1 MYDPKTRLVKLL
13 DFGIA
18 TDTQAS
24 SDERLTRAG
33 FFVGT
38 LAFWISAIASI
49 AAAYM
54 MVARIKNLIRA
65 ALALTT
71 VLGGVAL
78 MYALLGADFLAV
90 AQLVVY
96 VGAIMVLIIFAIF
109 MTPGQI
115 DVPGLVGTGQ
125 RLGAMAVAIGVGAIS
140 VWVVVI
146 TPWKVRDSLLDIPTA
161 ESLGGLMLTR
171 YVLPFEIAS
180 LLLTVALIGAIVIA
194 RED

>member
-1 MYDPKTRLVKLL
+1 VLGTTDPFTT
-13 DFGIA
+13 F
-18 TDTQAS
+18 
-24 SDERLTRAG
+24 AG
-33 FFVGT
+33 TV
-38 LAFWISAIASI
+38 AFWITAIASI

-54 MVARIKNLIRA
+54 MVFTIRNLIRS

-115 DVPGLVGTGQ
+115 DVPGLVGQGQ
-125 RLGAMAVAIGVGAIS
+125 RLGALLVSFGVMAIS
-140 VWVVVI
+140 VFVVVT
-146 TPWKVRDSLLDIPTA
+146 TPWKQRDTLLDIPTA
-161 ESLGGLMLTR
+161 ESIGGLMMTR

-194 RED
+194 REE

>member
-1 MYDPKTRLVKLL
+1 VLGTTDP
-13 DFGIA
+13 FA
-18 TDTQAS
+18 T
-24 SDERLTRAG
+24 
-33 FFVGT
+33 FVGT
-38 LAFWISAIASI
+38 LAFWITAIASI

-54 MVARIKNLIRA
+54 MVFTIRNLIRA

-90 AQLVVY
+90 AQLAVY
-96 VGAIMVLIIFAIF
+96 IGAIMVLIIFAIF

-125 RLGAMAVAIGVGAIS
+125 RVGALLVSVAVGIIS
-140 VWVVVI
+140 VWVVI
-146 TPWKVRDSLLDIPTA
+146 FTPWNMRDSLLSMPTA
-161 ESLGGLMLTR
+161 ESIGGLLLTR

-194 RED
+194 REE

>member
-1 MYDPKTRLVKLL
+1 MLGTTDPFTTFV
-13 DFGIA
+13 A
-18 TDTQAS
+18 T
-24 SDERLTRAG
+24 
-33 FFVGT
+33 V
-38 LAFWISAIASI
+38 AFWVTAVASI

-54 MVARIKNLIRA
+54 MVFTIRNLIRS

-125 RLGAMAVAIGVGAIS
+125 RIGALLVALAVGVIS
-140 VWVVVI
+140 VWVVI
-146 TPWKVRDSLLDIPTA
+146 FQPWKIKDTLSDFPTA
-161 ESLGGLMLTR
+161 ESIGGLLLTR

-194 RED
+194 REE

>member
-1 MYDPKTRLVKLL
+1 MIGL
-13 DFGIA
+13 G
-18 TDTQAS
+18 S
-24 SDERLTRAG
+24 SDPFTT
-33 FFVGT
+33 FVGA
-38 LAFWISAIASI
+38 LAFWVSAIASI
-49 AAAYM
+49 IAAYM
-54 MVARIKNLIRA
+54 MVVRIKNLVRA

-71 VLGGVAL
+71 VLGSVAIV
-78 MYALLGADFLAV
+78 YAILGADFLAV

-115 DVPGLVGTGQ
+115 DVPGLVGQAQNFGALLVA
-125 RLGAMAVAIGVGAIS
+125 LGIGVIS
-140 VWVVVI
+140 VFVMI
-146 TPWKVRDSLLDIPTA
+146 TTPWHVRDSVLDIPTA

-180 LLLTVALIGAIVIA
+180 LLLTVALIGALVIA

>member
-1 MYDPKTRLVKLL
+1 MLGTTDP
-13 DFGIA
+13 
-18 TDTQAS
+18 
-24 SDERLTRAG
+24 LTTV
-33 FFVGT
+33 VGT
-38 LAFWISAIASI
+38 LAFWVSAIASI

-54 MVARIKNLIRA
+54 MVASIKNLIRA

-90 AQLVVY
+90 AQLVIY
-96 VGAIMVLIIFAIF
+96 IGAVMVLIIFAIF

-115 DVPGLVGTGQ
+115 DVPGLVGAGQ
-125 RLGAMAVAIGVGAIS
+125 RLGAGAVAVGVGAIS
-140 VWVVVI
+140 IWVVI
-146 TPWKVRDSLLDIPTA
+146 ATPWRIRDTLLDIPTA
-161 ESLGGLMLTR
+161 ESIGGLMLTR

>member
-1 MYDPKTRLVKLL
+1 VLGTTDPFT
-13 DFGIA
+13 
-18 TDTQAS
+18 T
-24 SDERLTRAG
+24 
-33 FFVGT
+33 FVGT
-38 LAFWISAIASI
+38 VAFWVTAVAII
-49 AAAYM
+49 IAAYM
-54 MVARIKNLIRA
+54 MVFTIRNLIRA

-125 RLGAMAVAIGVGAIS
+125 RIGALAVALGVGIIS
-140 VWVVVI
+140 ILVVI
-146 TPWKVRDSLLDIPTA
+146 FTPWKIRDSLLQIPTA
-161 ESLGGLMLTR
+161 ESIGSLMLTR

-194 RED
+194 REE

>member
-1 MYDPKTRLVKLL
+1 V
-13 DFGIA
+13 
-18 TDTQAS
+18 
-24 SDERLTRAG
+24 
-33 FFVGT
+33 
-38 LAFWISAIASI
+38 SAIASI
-49 AAAYM
+49 TAAYM
-54 MVARIKNLIRA
+54 MVFNIRNLIRA

-115 DVPGLVGTGQ
+115 DTPGLVGQGQ
-125 RLGAMAVAIGVGAIS
+125 RLGALLVSLSVLAVS
-140 VWVVVI
+140 WFVI
-146 TPWKVRDSLLDIPTA
+146 VTTPWKIRDTLLDIPTA
-161 ESLGGLMLTR
+161 ESIGGLMLTR

-194 RED
+194 REE

>member
-1 MYDPKTRLVKLL
+1 M
-13 DFGIA
+13 
-18 TDTQAS
+18 S
-24 SDERLTRAG
+24 SDPFTTVVAS
-33 FFVGT
+33 
-38 LAFWISAIASI
+38 LAFWVTAISSI
-49 AAAYM
+49 VAAYM
-54 MVARIKNLIRA
+54 MVARIQNLVRA

-90 AQLVVY
+90 SQLVVY

-115 DVPGLVGTGQ
+115 DVPGLVGRAQQTGA
-125 RLGAMAVAIGVGAIS
+125 LLVSIGVGAIS
-140 VWVVVI
+140 VFVVI
-146 TPWKVRDSLLDIPTA
+146 TTPWKMRDNLLDIPTA
-161 ESLGGLMLTR
+161 EAIGGLMLTR

>member
-1 MYDPKTRLVKLL
+1 VLVSNDP
-13 DFGIA
+13 FA
-18 TDTQAS
+18 T
-24 SDERLTRAG
+24 
-33 FFVGT
+33 FVGT
-38 LAFWISAIASI
+38 LAFWISATASI

>member
-1 MYDPKTRLVKLL
+1 VLGTNDPFT
-13 DFGIA
+13 
-18 TDTQAS
+18 T
-24 SDERLTRAG
+24 
-33 FFVGT
+33 FVGT
-38 LAFWISAIASI
+38 VAFWVTAIASI
-49 AAAYM
+49 GAAYM
-54 MVARIKNLIRA
+54 MVFTIRNLIRA

-96 VGAIMVLIIFAIF
+96 VGAVMVLIIFAIF

-115 DVPGLVGTGQ
+115 DVPGLVGQGQ
-125 RLGAMAVAIGVGAIS
+125 RLGALLVSVAVGAIS
-140 VWVVVI
+140 VYVVI
-146 TPWKVRDSLLDIPTA
+146 TTPWRTRDSLLDIPTA
-161 ESLGGLMLTR
+161 ESIGGLMLSR

-194 RED
+194 REE

>member
-1 MYDPKTRLVKLL
+1 MIGGGDP
-13 DFGIA
+13 FA
-18 TDTQAS
+18 T
-24 SDERLTRAG
+24 
-33 FFVGT
+33 FVGSLT
-38 LAFWISAIASI
+38 FWIGAVASI

-54 MVARIKNLIRA
+54 MVVSIRNLIRA

-71 VLGGVAL
+71 VLGAVAA
-78 MYALLGADFLAV
+78 MYALLGADFLAM

-115 DVPGLVGTGQ
+115 DVPGLVGRGQ
-125 RLGAMAVAIGVGAIS
+125 RLGAMAVAIVVGALSI
-140 VWVVVI
+140 WVVI
-146 TPWKVRDSLLDIPTA
+146 TQPWNVNAAVPDVSTA
-161 ESLGGLMLTR
+161 ESIGGLMLTR

>member
-1 MYDPKTRLVKLL
+1 VLGTTDPFT
-13 DFGIA
+13 
-18 TDTQAS
+18 T
-24 SDERLTRAG
+24 
-33 FFVGT
+33 FVGT
-38 LAFWISAIASI
+38 LAFWVSAIASI
-49 AAAYM
+49 VAAYM
-54 MVARIKNLIRA
+54 MVFSIRNLIRA

-90 AQLVVY
+90 AQLVIY
-96 VGAIMVLIIFAIF
+96 VGAVMVLIIFAIF

-125 RLGAMAVAIGVGAIS
+125 RVGALLVSLAVLMVS
-140 VWVVVI
+140 VYVVI
-146 TPWKVRDSLLDIPTA
+146 TTPWKVRDTLLDIPTA
-161 ESLGGLMLTR
+161 ESIGGLMLTR

>member
-1 MYDPKTRLVKLL
+1 MLGTSDPFTT
-13 DFGIA
+13 FAA
-18 TDTQAS
+18 T
-24 SDERLTRAG
+24 LT
-33 FFVGT
+33 FWVG
-38 LAFWISAIASI
+38 AVASI
-49 AAAYM
+49 TAAYL
-54 MVARIKNLIRA
+54 MVASIKNLIRA

-71 VLGGVAL
+71 VLGGVAT

-90 AQLVVY
+90 SQLVVY

-125 RLGAMAVAIGVGAIS
+125 RTGALLVSVAVGVIS
-140 VWVVVI
+140 VLVVI
-146 TPWKVRDSLLDIPTA
+146 TTPWKVRDSLLDIPTA
-161 ESLGGLMLTR
+161 ESIGGLMLTR

-180 LLLTVALIGAIVIA
+180 ILLTVALIGAIVIA

>member
-1 MYDPKTRLVKLL
+1 MIPVGNADPFTAVV
-13 DFGIA
+13 FSI
-18 TDTQAS
+18 T
-24 SDERLTRAG
+24 
-33 FFVGT
+33 FWVG
-38 LAFWISAIASI
+38 AITSI
-49 AAAYM
+49 VAAYL
-54 MVARIKNLIRA
+54 MVFRIRNLVRA

-71 VLGGVAL
+71 VLGAVAV
-78 MYALLGADFLAV
+78 MYALLGGDFLAI

-96 VGAIMVLIIFAIF
+96 VGAVMVLIIFAIF

-125 RLGAMAVAIGVGAIS
+125 RIGALLVAIGIGVIS
-140 VWVVVI
+140 VFVVI
-146 TPWKVRDSLLDIPTA
+146 TTPWRVRDTLLDIPTT

>member
-1 MYDPKTRLVKLL
+1 MTGL
-13 DFGIA
+13 GT
-18 TDTQAS
+18 TD
-24 SDERLTRAG
+24 G
-33 FFVGT
+33 FTTFAAT
-38 LAFWISAIASI
+38 LAFWVAAIASI
-49 AAAYM
+49 VAGYM
-54 MVARIKNLIRA
+54 MVFRIKNLVRS

-71 VLGGVAL
+71 VLGSVAM

-115 DVPGLVGTGQ
+115 DIPGLVGQGQ
-125 RLGAMAVAIGVGAIS
+125 RIGALLVAIGIGVIS
-140 VWVVVI
+140 VAVVI
-146 TPWKVRDSLLDIPTA
+146 TTPWHMRDSVVDIPTTEA
-161 ESLGGLMLTR
+161 IGGLMLTR

>member
-1 MYDPKTRLVKLL
+1 VSADPFTTFV
-13 DFGIA
+13 
-18 TDTQAS
+18 AS
-24 SDERLTRAG
+24 
-33 FFVGT
+33 
-38 LAFWISAIASI
+38 LAFWIAAISSI
-49 AAAYM
+49 VAAYL
-54 MVARIKNLIRA
+54 MVARLNNLIRA

-71 VLGGVAL
+71 VLGGVAI

-90 AQLVVY
+90 SQLVVY

-115 DVPGLVGTGQ
+115 DVPGLVGRAQQTGA
-125 RLGAMAVAIGVGAIS
+125 LLVSVGVGVIS
-140 VWVVVI
+140 IFVVI
-146 TPWKVRDSLLDIPTA
+146 TTPWHIRDNLLDIPTA
-161 ESLGGLMLTR
+161 EAIGGLMLTR

>member
-1 MYDPKTRLVKLL
+1 MLGTTDPFT
-13 DFGIA
+13 
-18 TDTQAS
+18 T
-24 SDERLTRAG
+24 
-33 FFVGT
+33 FVGT
-38 LAFWISAIASI
+38 VAFWVTAIASI

-54 MVARIKNLIRA
+54 MVFTIRNLIRA

-78 MYALLGADFLAV
+78 MYALMGADFLAV

-96 VGAIMVLIIFAIF
+96 VGAVMVLIIFAIF

-115 DVPGLVGTGQ
+115 DVPGLVGTAQ
-125 RLGAMAVAIGVGAIS
+125 RLGALVVATVVGIVS
-140 VWVVVI
+140 VWVVVF
-146 TPWKVRDSLLDIPTA
+146 TPWHVRQSLLDIPTA
-161 ESLGGLMLTR
+161 ESIGGLLLTR

-194 RED
+194 REE

>member
-1 MYDPKTRLVKLL
+1 MLGTTDPFT
-13 DFGIA
+13 
-18 TDTQAS
+18 T
-24 SDERLTRAG
+24 
-33 FFVGT
+33 FVGT
-38 LAFWISAIASI
+38 LAFWVTAIASI

-54 MVARIKNLIRA
+54 MVFTIRNLIRA

-115 DVPGLVGTGQ
+115 DTPGLVGQGQ
-125 RLGAMAVAIGVGAIS
+125 RIGALLVAIAVGVIS
-140 VWVVVI
+140 VWVVI
-146 TPWKVRDSLLDIPTA
+146 FTPWRVRGSLLDFPTA
-161 ESLGGLMLTR
+161 ESIGGLMLTR

-194 RED
+194 REE

>member
-1 MYDPKTRLVKLL
+1 MLGTTDP
-13 DFGIA
+13 
-18 TDTQAS
+18 
-24 SDERLTRAG
+24 LTT
-33 FFVGT
+33 FVGT
-38 LAFWISAIASI
+38 LAFWVSAIASI

-54 MVARIKNLIRA
+54 MVASIKNLIRA

-71 VLGGVAL
+71 VLGGVAV

-90 AQLVVY
+90 AQLVIY
-96 VGAIMVLIIFAIF
+96 IGAVMVLIIFAIF

-115 DVPGLVGTGQ
+115 DVPGLVGAGQ
-125 RLGAMAVAIGVGAIS
+125 RLGAMAVAVGVGALSI
-140 VWVVVI
+140 WVVI
-146 TPWKVRDSLLDIPTA
+146 ATPWRIRDTLLDIPTA
-161 ESLGGLMLTR
+161 ESIGGLMLTR

>member
-1 MYDPKTRLVKLL
+1 VLGTADP
-13 DFGIA
+13 FA
-18 TDTQAS
+18 T
-24 SDERLTRAG
+24 
-33 FFVGT
+33 FVGT
-38 LAFWISAIASI
+38 LAFWVGALASI
-49 AAAYM
+49 IAAYM
-54 MVARIKNLIRA
+54 MVFRIKNLIRA

-71 VLGGVAL
+71 VLGGVAM

-96 VGAIMVLIIFAIF
+96 VGAVMVLIIFAIF

-115 DVPGLVGTGQ
+115 DVPGLVGAGQ
-125 RLGAMAVAIGVGAIS
+125 RIGALLTAAGVLVIS
-140 VWVVVI
+140 VFVVWT
-146 TPWKVRDSLLDIPTA
+146 TPWKMRDSLLDFPTA

-180 LLLTVALIGAIVIA
+180 ILLTVALIGAIVIA